1 MFVDDV
7 NVEVEVVAA
16 KAVAVVVVVKV
27 AAPAELSDPLPDKG
41 EEALGAQMS

>member
-16 KAVAVVVVVKV
+16 KAVAVVVVKV